1 MLPNSPKS
9 ITKKPRDKSPRVLH
23 IANWFPNPWNDLE
36 GLFVRDQIELFN
48 EVANSSTIVVQ
59 VRNHTNNRLIFRQ
72 VDLGSDAQGHYLF
85 TKFKS
90 GLATRILTTTLL
102 LIALT
107 KIRFWKF
114 DVLHFHIAYPLLS
127 YPSFL
132 RFILRRPMLVSEHWS
147 AYHFNFYLP
156 SDSKSLAPLRRP
168 FSSRIPV
175 LAVSQALLND
185 IYRFSCRDDFKGYI
199 VPNTFPLHGY
209 SEKLNTVPI
218 LFAVNCWTEIK
229 NPIPMLEGLILA
241 TQSGSRFHLVL
252 GGYGPLYTTM
262 KAKVQDSSLAMCT
275 TVFEKMTKP
284 QIAEQLARA
293 DGYLFS
299 SHYET
304 FSIAC
309 AEALGAGVPLL
320 GPEIPAIAEYATT
333 DDWFE
338 VEHGDAKSWEAA
350 IEGFLRALN
359 SGKYRGHDIA
369 ERAAKRF
376 SKSAV
381 QSAYR
386 TALMETLP
394 ERDSH

>member
-1 MLPNSPKS
+1 MLPKSPIS
-9 ITKKPRDKSPRVLH
+9 ITKKTRDKSPKVLH

-36 GLFVRDQIELFN
+36 GLFVRDQIDLFN
-48 EVANSSTIVVQ
+48 EVTNSSTIAVQ
-59 VRNHTNNRLIFRQ
+59 VRNHTSNRLLLRQ
-72 VDLGSDAQGHYLF
+72 VELGSDTQGYYLL

-90 GLATRILTTTLL
+90 GLATRILTTALL

-107 KIRFWKF
+107 KVRFWRF
-114 DVLHFHIAYPLLS
+114 DVVHFHIAYPLLS

-132 RFILRRPMLVSEHWS
+132 RFFLRRPMLVSEHWS

-156 SDSKSLAPLRRP
+156 SDSKSLTPLRRP

-185 IYRFSCRDDFKGYI
+185 IYRFSCRNDYKGYVI
-199 VPNTFPLHGY
+199 PNTFPLHGY
-209 SEKLNTVPI
+209 SEKFNTVPI
-218 LFAVNCWTEIK
+218 IFAVNCWTEIK

-241 TQSGSRFHLVL
+241 AESGSRFHLVL
-252 GGYGPLYTTM
+252 GGYGPLFATI

-275 TVFEKMTKP
+275 TVFEKMTKS

-293 DGYLFS
+293 NGYLFS

-320 GPEIPAIAEYATT
+320 GPELPAIAEYATPE
-333 DDWFE
+333 DWFK
-338 VEHGDAKSWEAA
+338 VEDRDAKSWEAA
-350 IEGFLRALN
+350 IKGFLIALN

-386 TALMETLP
+386 AALMETLS
-394 ERDSH
+394 ERDSR

>member
-1 MLPNSPKS
+1 MLPKSPIS
-9 ITKKPRDKSPRVLH
+9 ITKKTRDKSPKVLH

-36 GLFVRDQIELFN
+36 GLFVRDQIDLFN
-48 EVANSSTIVVQ
+48 EVTNSSTIAVQ
-59 VRNHTNNRLIFRQ
+59 VRNHTSNRLLLRQ
-72 VDLGSDAQGHYLF
+72 VELGRDTQGYYLL

-90 GLATRILTTTLL
+90 GLATRILTTALL

-107 KIRFWKF
+107 KVRFWRF
-114 DVLHFHIAYPLLS
+114 DVVHFHIAYPLLS

-132 RFILRRPMLVSEHWS
+132 RFFLRRPMLVSEHWS

-156 SDSKSLAPLRRP
+156 SDSKSLTPLRRP

-185 IYRFSCRDDFKGYI
+185 IYRFSCRNDYKGYVI
-199 VPNTFPLHGY
+199 PNTFPLHGY
-209 SEKLNTVPI
+209 SEKFNTVPI
-218 LFAVNCWTEIK
+218 IFAVNCWTEIK

-241 TQSGSRFHLVL
+241 AESGSRFHLVL
-252 GGYGPLYTTM
+252 GGYGPLFATI

-275 TVFEKMTKP
+275 TVFEKMTKS

-293 DGYLFS
+293 NGYLFS

-320 GPEIPAIAEYATT
+320 GPELPAIAEYATPE
-333 DDWFE
+333 DWFK
-338 VEHGDAKSWEAA
+338 VEDGDAKSWEAA
-350 IEGFLRALN
+350 IKGFLIALN

-386 TALMETLP
+386 AALMETLS
-394 ERDSH
+394 ERDSR